1 MPPQVTKRPASAAKL
16 MIGTVLNGDP
26 VVSRLISTTASAID
40 DLQAKQAP
48 SAIVVRD
55 LAVGVNR
62 INHGLGRRARL
73 AHVTPTVADAT
84 FAWAFSVD
92 NDSQAIITVVGVRQP
107 GAIIKLE

>member
-40 DLQAKQAP
+40 DLQAKQAT
-48 SAIVVRD
+48 SVIVKVD
-55 LAVGVNR
+55 LVVGANR

-73 AHVTPTVADAT
+73 AQVTPTVADAT
-84 FAWAFSVD
+84 YAWAFSTD
-92 NDSQAIITVVGVRQP
+92 NDSQVIVTVIGVPQP
-107 GAIIKLE
+107 SAVVEIK